1 MQYLILLL
9 LKINILNKT
18 ILAHLAL
25 LSVNLIYAVN
35 YSFAKDVM
43 PDYIMPSGFILLR
56 VIGALL
62 LFSLS
67 YLLFIKERIE
77 RKDVFRLAICG
88 VFGVAINQ
96 LLFFEG
102 LNLTTPIN
110 AAIVMTINPILVILL
125 SFLIIK
131 EVITFR
137 KSLGI
142 LLGLVG
148 ASILILTAGGV
159 DLSSNHQTGN
169 LFVFINAS
177 SYALYLVIVKPM
189 IEKYHPITVMFY
201 VFGFGLLYV
210 LPFGFTNLGDVDW
223 SIIPNTVYLE
233 IAFVVVF
240 TTFIAYL
247 LNSVALKELS
257 PTTVSIYIYL
267 QPILA
272 TLFAVFWGVDSL
284 DNQKIIAA
292 ILIFFGVY
300 LVSVRSLKNIKEK
313 LS

>member
-1 MQYLILLL
+1 V
-9 LKINILNKT
+9 NKT
-18 ILAHLAL
+18 LFAHLAL
-25 LSVNLIYAVN
+25 LGANLIYAIN

-43 PDYIMPSGFILLR
+43 PDFIMPSGFILLR

-62 LFSLS
+62 LFALS
-67 YLLFIKERIE
+67 YFLFVKEKVE
-77 RKDVFRLAICG
+77 RKDIFRLAICG

-110 AAIVMTINPILVILL
+110 AAIVMTTNPILVIFL

-131 EVITFR
+131 EPITFN
-137 KSLGI
+137 KSAGI

-148 ASILILTAGGV
+148 ASILILKGGSI
-159 DLSSNHQTGN
+159 DFSSNYQIGN
-169 LFVFINAS
+169 LFVFINAV
-177 SYALYLVIVKPM
+177 SYGLYLVIVKPM
-189 IEKYHPITVMFY
+189 MEKYNPITVMFY

-210 LPFGFTNLGDVDW
+210 IPFGFSNLADVKW
-223 SIIPNTVYLE
+223 AIIPSNIYWE
-233 IAFVVVF
+233 IAFVVVC

-247 LNSVALKELS
+247 LNSSALKQLS
-257 PTTVSIYIYL
+257 PSTVSIYIYL

-272 TLFAVFWGVDSL
+272 TLFAIFWGSDSL
-284 DNQKIIAA
+284 DRQKIIAA
-292 ILIFFGVY
+292 ILIFLGVY
-300 LVSVRSLKNIKEK
+300 LVSVRSLKDRKEK